1 MHFYANGDG
10 LPWSL
15 TCKTYI
21 PTAKDAARR
30 LLMALQSL
38 LKGTDNHKQASGLL
52 VNKDSLLREA
62 RQKLV
67 FADKQTEIGF

>member
-1 MHFYANGDG
+1 
-10 LPWSL
+10 
-15 TCKTYI
+15 
-21 PTAKDAARR
+21 
-30 LLMALQSL
+30 MALQKL

-67 FADKQTEIGF
+67 SAGKQTEIGFLSNWAVIN